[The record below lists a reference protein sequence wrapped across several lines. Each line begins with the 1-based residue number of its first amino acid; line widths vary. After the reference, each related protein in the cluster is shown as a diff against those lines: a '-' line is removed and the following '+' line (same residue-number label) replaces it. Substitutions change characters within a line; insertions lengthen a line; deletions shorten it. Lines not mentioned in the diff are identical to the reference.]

1 VESRTG
7 PLKAKEVIV
16 THLRRRSLYW
26 APRIL
31 CILFAAFLSVFAF
44 DVFSE
49 GGGFSEMAL
58 GFVMHLIPTV
68 IILALLAIAW
78 RWEWVGAIAFAA
90 LSVLYYLWTDGRF
103 PFATYLAVSGPL
115 FLVSALFLANWLM
128 RKKLRPTAR
137 V

>member
-1 VESRTG
+1 MKSRTG

-16 THLRRRSLYW
+16 NQLSRGSLYW

-31 CILFAAFLSVFAF
+31 CILFASFLGIFAF

-58 GFVMHLIPTV
+58 GFMMHLIPSV

-78 RWEWVGAIAFAA
+78 RWERIGAVAFAA

-115 FLVSALFLANWLM
+115 FLVSALFLVNWLM
-128 RKKLRPTAR
+128 RKKLRPAA
-137 V
+137 